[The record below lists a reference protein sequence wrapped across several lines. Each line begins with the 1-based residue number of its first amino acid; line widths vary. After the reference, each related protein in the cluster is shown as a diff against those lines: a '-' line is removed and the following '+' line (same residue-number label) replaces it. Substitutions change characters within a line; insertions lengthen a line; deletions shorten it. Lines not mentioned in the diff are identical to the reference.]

1 MDRSSYPDWIVSLDD
16 PMRKIGWE
24 DGEWETFPSP
34 EQEAN
39 LRANAAV
46 LEELGYRLICQLCNQ
61 FPSPVQI
68 KNRYLQQEWQ
78 CEKCHTINSAGK
90 A

>member
-1 MDRSSYPDWIVSLDD
+1 MEATGETIMGHLQFLNQ
-16 PMRKIGWE
+16 

-39 LRANAAV
+39 LRANAEV
-46 LEELGYRLICQLCNQ
+46 LEELGYKLICQLCNQ
-61 FPSPVQI
+61 FPSAVQI
-68 KNRYLQQEWQ
+68 KDRFQKQEWQ